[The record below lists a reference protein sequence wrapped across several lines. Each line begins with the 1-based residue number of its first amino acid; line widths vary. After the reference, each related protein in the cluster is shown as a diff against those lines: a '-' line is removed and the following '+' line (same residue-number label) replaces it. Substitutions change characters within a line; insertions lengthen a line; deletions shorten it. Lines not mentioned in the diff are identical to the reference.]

1 MDCRDQVFLENQG
14 ETRIGLKNM
23 FFFND
28 QKRSSGR
35 LKRLSQEKCSHFMR
49 GMKGKMRS

>member
-23 FFFND
+23 FFLMIRKEAVVD
-28 QKRSSGR
+28 
-35 LKRLSQEKCSHFMR
+35 
-49 GMKGKMRS
+49 